1 MQRSSSLPL
10 VLAIL
15 CLTQWRTA
23 AAVTRQHDNGGQM
36 RGSQV
41 RRPEDCFQMCHM
53 GWEPVCGSDG
63 TTYSNTCM
71 LNNAKCDNPNLIQ
84 LQVTS
89 GDCITTAAEAC
100 RAAFEYCTQEM
111 DPVCGSDGTTYDNA
125 CKLNRAACDNPNM
138 FQVKRGDCSEPANQS
153 CADSIDRFQD
163 MQRNVTCRF
172 IHKNNNRQE
181 KWCQRTRPRRKC
193 PVTCNT
199 CS

>member
-1 MQRSSSLPL
+1 
-10 VLAIL
+10 
-15 CLTQWRTA
+15 
-23 AAVTRQHDNGGQM
+23 
-36 RGSQV
+36 
-41 RRPEDCFQMCHM
+41 MCNM

-138 FQVKRGDCSEPANQS
+138 FQVKRGDCSAPAPANQ
-153 CADSIDRFQD
+153 
-163 MQRNVTCRF
+163 
-172 IHKNNNRQE
+172 
-181 KWCQRTRPRRKC
+181 
-193 PVTCNT
+193 
-199 CS
+199 